1 MLGLPG
7 FRAYC
12 RFEILYGCARSQS
25 GSTRGSAE
33 GCTSFEGVR
42 RGRLIHA
49 SNMRICLGVC
59 YTNEQKK
66 ITIRSPKE
74 KYCEL
79 FSLLNRGSALWML
92 HKLSQATTKLQ
103 AGWSNVVA

>member
-59 YTNEQKK
+59 YTSNEQKK
-66 ITIRSPKE
+66 ITKE
-74 KYCEL
+74 PEGEVLRIIQPSK
-79 FSLLNRGSALWML
+79 SG
-92 HKLSQATTKLQ
+92 LSIMDA
-103 AGWSNVVA
+103 A